1 MKTLVVYDSVFG
13 NTERVALR
21 IGEVL
26 GAETVKVTEVNQDQL
41 IGLGCLVV
49 GSPTRAFNFTK
60 EITSFLKGIPSSSLS
75 GVKVAAF
82 DTRMDIEKVGN
93 VVLSFMVRFFGFA
106 DKPIADLLKKKGG
119 TPAVPSGGFIVEESE
134 GPLRDGELDRA
145 ADWARAIKDSV

>member
-13 NTERVALR
+13 NTEKVALR

-26 GAETVKVTEVNQDQL
+26 GAETVKITEINQDQL
-41 IGLGCLVV
+41 NGLDCLVV
-49 GSPTRAFNFTK
+49 GSPTRGFKPTK
-60 EITSFLKGIPSSSLS
+60 PTTNILKGIPSSSLS

-119 TPAVPSGGFIVEESE
+119 ALAVASGGFIVEESE
-134 GPLRDGELDRA
+134 GPLRGGELERA
-145 ADWARAIKDSV
+145 AAWASSIKDSV